1 MVQPNRRDAPLAA
14 RPRKTKSSWLSP
26 HSAKKIEPRRN
37 RRQKLTRILLL
48 GGRQER
54 PQDAAHVGGTARKT
68 WTSAPAAKIPQ
79 DRTPT
84 RQIISLLP
92 SHYRY
97 FRREAISLFP
107 SILVSGAAF
116 LNDAASRKKL
126 PDAGRP
132 AKIVPKR
139 ARRRGCRPAALTQ
152 LCRVL
157 WRFARSRDL
166 FAGWRPAQR
175 NRSKRRCT
183 ISRSSSIA
191 ASEASALSASFRVL
205 PFCRTL
211 KTFDLD
217 HDAIMRRSRY
227 LNA

>member
-1 MVQPNRRDAPLAA
+1 MVVSTFGEKNRAAQEPQAEADKDFAPRRPARTSARCCARRRD
-14 RPRKTKSSWLSP
+14 
-26 HSAKKIEPRRN
+26 
-37 RRQKLTRILLL
+37 RQKDVDECA
-48 GGRQER
+48 GREDPAGQNADT
-54 PQDAAHVGGTARKT
+54 PNHFAAFK
-68 WTSAPAAKIPQ
+68 SF
-79 DRTPT
+79 
-84 RQIISLLP
+84 
-92 SHYRY
+92 RY

-139 ARRRGCRPAALTQ
+139 ARRHGCRPAALTQ